1 MNTQKPKKDS
11 AEYQQLKRKRKRE
24 KLEADKNLK
33 FHRLALNWPAPK
45 VKKEL

>member
-1 MNTQKPKKDS
+1 MNTRKPKRDS

-33 FHRLALNWPAPK
+33 FHKLALNWPAPI
-45 VKKEL
+45 KKII